1 MATVRG
7 YVEKIKYRN
16 NENGYSILSVSSGDD
31 EYVLVGTFPYI
42 NEGDYLEASGEEVEH
57 PIYGDQIR
65 VESYELKAPED
76 TASMERYLG
85 SGAIRGVG
93 TALAARIVRRF
104 KADTFR
110 IIEEEPERL
119 AEVKG
124 ISEKMARAISEQ
136 MEEKKELRQ
145 AMMFLQ
151 EYGISMNLSLKIY
164 QEYGPGMYG
173 IIKENPYRLADDI
186 PGVGFKMADEIAR
199 KVGILTDS
207 DFRIRSGLFYCLL
220 QSVAGGH
227 TYLPKEEL
235 LRNASELLQVA
246 PEVMDKHLMDLQME
260 KKIVV
265 KVNEGISSGSDKST
279 LSCLPGQRESNP
291 PEPKMSESKQPETEL
306 QETDQWKTDQWKTD
320 QWEAQQCESEQQEAE
335 KTYHVYASQYYY
347 TELNTARMLHDLNLR
362 GTEPET
368 EIRRKLEKIC
378 EEEDIEPDEMQIQ
391 AVIEAVNSGLMII
404 TGGPGTGKTTTI
416 NTIIRYFEQ
425 EEMEILLAAPTG
437 RAAKRMK
444 EATGYEART
453 IHRLLELSG
462 VPAEDGDTSGMRF
475 ERNEENPLDA
485 DAIIIDETSMVD
497 IHLMHA
503 LLRAVSPGTRLILV
517 GDVNQLPSVGPGNV
531 LRDMIDSGC
540 FNVVRLTRIFR
551 QAAESDIIVN
561 AHKIND
567 GEQIPLGK
575 RSRDFL
581 FIRRDHPDAII
592 SAMITLVKEKL
603 PGYVH
608 ADPFD
613 IQIMTPMRKGALGV
627 ERLNTILQEY
637 LNPKDPSKTEKEAGG
652 TIYRVGDKV
661 MQIKNNYQIEWEI
674 RNKYGIPMDAGMG
687 VFNGDI
693 GIIREINLFAEEM
706 TVEFDEGRMVDY
718 SFKQLEEL
726 ELAYA
731 ITIHKSQGSEY
742 PAVVIPVYSGP
753 RMLMTR
759 NLIYTAVTR
768 ARSCVCL
775 VGYPSVFQ
783 AMVDNEVEQRRYTG
797 LRLRI
802 QEIMEQEAL

>member
-1 MATVRG
+1 MATVSG

-16 NENGYSILSVSSGDD
+16 EENGYSILNVSADGLD
-31 EYVLVGTFPYI
+31 YVLVGTFPYI
-42 NEGDYLEASGEEVEH
+42 SEGDFIEATGRDVEH
-57 PIYGDQIR
+57 PVYGDQIQ

-136 MEEKKELRQ
+136 MESKKEMRQ

-151 EYGISMNLSLKIY
+151 DYGISMSLALKIY
-164 QEYGPGMYG
+164 NEYGPRMYG

-186 PGVGFKMADEIAR
+186 QGVGFKMADEIAQ
-199 KVGILTDS
+199 KVGIFTDS
-207 DFRIRSGLFYCLL
+207 DFRIRSGIYYTLL
-220 QSVAGGH
+220 QSVANGH
-227 TYLPKEEL
+227 TYLPQEEL
-235 LRNASELLQVA
+235 LASASELLHVD
-246 PEVMDKHLMDLQME
+246 PSVMEKHLTDLQME

-265 KVNEGISSGSDKST
+265 KVNEENVLDSETAAQEID
-279 LSCLPGQRESNP
+279 P
-291 PEPKMSESKQPETEL
+291 PSR
-306 QETDQWKTDQWKTD
+306 
-320 QWEAQQCESEQQEAE
+320 
-335 KTYHVYASQYYY
+335 HVYASQYYY

-362 GTEPET
+362 GSEPEA
-368 EIRRKLEKIC
+368 EIRKKLEKIC
-378 EEEDIEPDEMQIQ
+378 EEEKIEPDELQIR
-391 AVIEAVNSGLMII
+391 AVIEAVNSGLLII

-437 RAAKRMK
+437 RAAKRMT

-453 IHRLLELSG
+453 IHRLLELTG
-462 VPAEDGDTSGMRF
+462 VPSDDKDTSGMHF

-485 DAIIIDETSMVD
+485 DAIIIDEMSMVD
-497 IHLMHA
+497 IYLMHA
-503 LLRAVSPGTRLILV
+503 LLRAVNPGTRLILV
-517 GDVNQLPSVGPGNV
+517 GDTNQLPSVGPGNV
-531 LRDMIDSGC
+531 MRDLIASKA
-540 FNVVRLTRIFR
+540 FNVVQLTRIFR

-567 GEQIPLGK
+567 GERIPLGK
-575 RSRDFL
+575 RSKDFL
-581 FIRRDHPDAII
+581 FIRREQPDAII
-592 SAMITLVKEKL
+592 SAMLTLVREKL
-603 PGYVH
+603 PNYVH
-608 ADPFD
+608 ADMFD

-627 ERLNTILQEY
+627 ERLNTILQSF
-637 LNPKDPSKTEKEAGG
+637 LNPQDPSKPEKEVGG

-661 MQIKNNYQIEWEI
+661 MQIKNNYQIEWET
-674 RNKYGIPMDAGMG
+674 RNRYGIPVDSGAG

-693 GIIREINLFAEEM
+693 GIIREINTFAEEL
-706 TVEFDEGRMVDY
+706 TVEFDEGKVVDY

-768 ARSCVCL
+768 ARACVCL
-775 VGYPSVFQ
+775 VGIPEMLQ

-797 LRLRI
+797 LKIRI
-802 QEIMEQEAL
+802 QEVMKSEL

>member
-1 MATVRG
+1 MATVNG
-7 YVEKIKYRN
+7 YVEKIKFRN
-16 NENGYSILSVSSGDD
+16 EENGYSILSVNSDGE

-42 NEGDYLEASGEEVEH
+42 SEGDFIEASGRSVEH
-57 PIYGDQIR
+57 PVYGDQIQ
-65 VESYELKAPED
+65 VETYELKAPED
-76 TASMERYLG
+76 SASMERYLG
-85 SGAIRGVG
+85 SGAVKGVG

-124 ISEKMARAISEQ
+124 ISEKMAMSISEQ
-136 MEEKKELRQ
+136 MEAKKDLRQ

-151 EYGISMNLSLKIY
+151 EYGISMNLALKIY
-164 QEYGPGMYG
+164 NEYGPRLYG
-173 IIKENPYRLADDI
+173 IIKENPYKLADDI
-186 PGVGFKMADEIAR
+186 QGVGFKMADEIAQR
-199 KVGILTDS
+199 VGIFTDS
-207 DFRIRSGLFYCLL
+207 DFRIRSGIFYTLL
-220 QSVAGGH
+220 QSVANGH

-235 LRNASELLQVA
+235 FAGASELLHVA
-246 PEVMDKHLMDLQME
+246 PESMEKHLVDLQME

-265 KVNEGISSGSDKST
+265 M
-279 LSCLPGQRESNP
+279 GQEI
-291 PEPKMSESKQPETEL
+291 
-306 QETDQWKTDQWKTD
+306 
-320 QWEAQQCESEQQEAE
+320 
-335 KTYHVYASQYYY
+335 YAAQYYY
-347 TELNTARMLHDLNLR
+347 MELNAARMLHDLNLR
-362 GTEPET
+362 GSEPEG
-368 EIRRKLEKIC
+368 EIRKKLERIC
-378 EEEDIEPDEMQIQ
+378 AEEQIEPDELQIQ
-391 AVIEAVNSGLMII
+391 AVIEAVNSGLLII

-437 RAAKRMK
+437 RAAKRMT

-453 IHRLLELSG
+453 VHRLLELTGIPDDSG
-462 VPAEDGDTSGMRF
+462 SSSGMHF

-497 IHLMHA
+497 IYLMHA
-503 LLRAVSPGTRLILV
+503 LLRAVNPGTRLILV

-531 LRDMIDSGC
+531 LRDLIASGC

-561 AHKIND
+561 AHRING

-575 RSRDFL
+575 PSRDFL
-581 FIRRDHPDAII
+581 FIRRENPDAII
-592 SAMITLVKEKL
+592 SAMITLIREKL

-608 ADPFD
+608 ADPFE

-627 ERLNTILQEY
+627 ERLNSILQEY
-637 LNPKDPSKTEKEAGG
+637 LNPKSPDKAERESGG
-652 TIYRVGDKV
+652 VIYRVGDKV

-674 RNKYGIPMDAGMG
+674 RNRYGIPVDGGTG

-693 GIIREINLFAEEM
+693 GRIRSINTFAEHL
-706 TVEFDEGRMVDY
+706 TVEFDEGKMVDY
-718 SFKQLEEL
+718 SFRQLEEL

-742 PAVVIPVYSGP
+742 PAVVVPVHSGP

-775 VGYPSVFQ
+775 VGIPETFQ
-783 AMVDNEVEQRRYTG
+783 AMVNNEMEQRRYTG
-797 LRLRI
+797 LKARLK
-802 QEIMEQEAL
+802 EIMEEDMD

>member
-1 MATVRG
+1 MATVSG

-16 NENGYSILSVSSGDD
+16 EENGYSILSVNSDGLD
-31 EYVLVGTFPYI
+31 YVLVGTFPYI
-42 NEGDYLEASGEEVEH
+42 SEGDFIEASGRDVEH
-57 PIYGDQIR
+57 PIYGDQIQ
-65 VESYELKAPED
+65 VESYELTAPED

-124 ISEKMARAISEQ
+124 ISEKMAQAISEQ
-136 MEEKKELRQ
+136 MESKKEMRQ

-151 EYGISMNLSLKIY
+151 EYGISMSLALKIY
-164 QEYGPGMYG
+164 NEYGSRMYS

-186 PGVGFKMADEIAR
+186 QGVGFKMADEIAQ
-199 KVGILTDS
+199 KVGIFTDS
-207 DFRIRSGLFYCLL
+207 DFRIRSGIYYTLL
-220 QSVAGGH
+220 QSVANGH
-227 TYLPKEEL
+227 TYLPQEEL
-235 LRNASELLQVA
+235 LASASELLHVDPA
-246 PEVMDKHLMDLQME
+246 VMEKHLTDLQME

-265 KVNEGISSGSDKST
+265 KVNEEKLLKPEEDDST
-279 LSCLPGQRESNP
+279 PASR
-291 PEPKMSESKQPETEL
+291 
-306 QETDQWKTDQWKTD
+306 
-320 QWEAQQCESEQQEAE
+320 
-335 KTYHVYASQYYY
+335 HVYASQYYY

-368 EIRRKLEKIC
+368 EIRKKLERIC
-378 EEEDIEPDEMQIQ
+378 EEERIEPDELQIR
-391 AVIEAVNSGLMII
+391 AVVEAVNSGLLII

-437 RAAKRMK
+437 RAAKRMT

-453 IHRLLELSG
+453 IHRLLELTG
-462 VPAEDGDTSGMRF
+462 VPSDDKDTSGMHF

-485 DAIIIDETSMVD
+485 DAIIIDEMSMVD
-497 IHLMHA
+497 IYLMHA
-503 LLRAVSPGTRLILV
+503 LLRAVNPGTRLILV
-517 GDVNQLPSVGPGNV
+517 GDTNQLPSVGPGNV
-531 LRDMIDSGC
+531 LRDLIASGA
-540 FNVVRLTRIFR
+540 FDVVQLTRIFR

-561 AHKIND
+561 AHRIND
-567 GEQIPLGK
+567 GERIPLGK
-575 RSRDFL
+575 RSKDFL
-581 FIRRDHPDAII
+581 FIRREQPDAII
-592 SAMITLVKEKL
+592 SAMLTLVREKL
-603 PGYVH
+603 PNYVH
-608 ADPFD
+608 ADMFD

-627 ERLNTILQEY
+627 ERLNTILQSF
-637 LNPKDPSKTEKEAGG
+637 LNPKDPSKPEKEVGG

-661 MQIKNNYQIEWEI
+661 MQIKNNYQIEWET
-674 RNKYGIPMDAGMG
+674 RNRYGIPVDSGAG

-693 GIIREINLFAEEM
+693 GIIREINTFAEEL
-706 TVEFDEGRMVDY
+706 TVEFDEGKMVDY

-768 ARSCVCL
+768 ARACVCL
-775 VGYPSVFQ
+775 VGIPEMLQ

-797 LRLRI
+797 LKIRI
-802 QEIMEQEAL
+802 QEVMKSEL

>member
-1 MATVRG
+1 MATVNG

-16 NENGYSILSVSSGDD
+16 EENGYSILNVTADGE

-42 NEGDYLEASGEEVEH
+42 SEGDFIEASGREVEH
-57 PIYGDQIR
+57 PIYGDQIQ

-93 TALAARIVRRF
+93 AALAARIVRRF

-124 ISEKMARAISEQ
+124 ISEKMAMAISEQ
-136 MEEKKELRQ
+136 MEAKRELRQ

-151 EYGISMNLSLKIY
+151 EYGISMNLALKIY
-164 QEYGPGMYG
+164 NEYGPRMYG
-173 IIKENPYRLADDI
+173 IIKENPYKLADDI
-186 PGVGFKMADEIAR
+186 QGVGFKIADEIAQR
-199 KVGILTDS
+199 VGIFSDS
-207 DFRIRSGLFYCLL
+207 DFRIRSGLFYTLL
-220 QSVAGGH
+220 QSVSNGH
-227 TYLPKEEL
+227 TYLPREEL
-235 LRNASELLQVA
+235 LLGASELLHIA
-246 PEVMDKHLMDLQME
+246 PEAMEKHLMDLQIE

-265 KVNEGISSGSDKST
+265 KGE
-279 LSCLPGQRESNP
+279 E
-291 PEPKMSESKQPETEL
+291 
-306 QETDQWKTDQWKTD
+306 
-320 QWEAQQCESEQQEAE
+320 
-335 KTYHVYASQYYY
+335 VYAAQYYY
-347 TELNTARMLHDLNLR
+347 MELNTARMLHDLNIR
-362 GTEPET
+362 GSEPEP
-368 EIRRKLEKIC
+368 EIRRKLERIC
-378 EEEDIEPDEMQIQ
+378 AEEQLEPDELQIQ
-391 AVIEAVNSGLMII
+391 AVTEAVNSGLLII

-437 RAAKRMK
+437 RAGKRMT
-444 EATGYEART
+444 EATGYEGRA

-462 VPAEDGDTSGMRF
+462 VPGEDGDTAGMRF
-475 ERNEENPLDA
+475 ARNEENPLDA

-497 IHLMHA
+497 IYLMNA
-503 LLRAVSPGTRLILV
+503 LLRAVDPGTRLILV

-531 LRDMIDSGC
+531 LRDMIEAGC
-540 FNVVRLTRIFR
+540 FPVVRLTRIFR

-561 AHKIND
+561 AHRING

-575 RSRDFL
+575 RSKDFL
-581 FIRRDHPDAII
+581 FIRREQPDQII
-592 SAMITLVKEKL
+592 SAMLTLVREKL

-608 ADPFD
+608 ADPFE

-627 ERLNTILQEY
+627 ERLNGILQEY
-637 LNPKDPSKTEKEAGG
+637 LNPKSPDKPEKEAGG

-661 MQIKNNYQIEWEI
+661 MQIKNNYQIEWEV
-674 RNKYGIPMDAGMG
+674 RGRYGIPVDGGTG

-693 GIIREINLFAEEM
+693 GIIRQINPFAEEL
-706 TVEFDEGRMVDY
+706 TVEFDEGKMVDY

-742 PAVVIPVYSGP
+742 PAVVIPVHSGP

-775 VGYPSVFQ
+775 VGLPEMFQ

-797 LRLRI
+797 LKARLK
-802 QEIMEQEAL
+802 EIMEILEEER